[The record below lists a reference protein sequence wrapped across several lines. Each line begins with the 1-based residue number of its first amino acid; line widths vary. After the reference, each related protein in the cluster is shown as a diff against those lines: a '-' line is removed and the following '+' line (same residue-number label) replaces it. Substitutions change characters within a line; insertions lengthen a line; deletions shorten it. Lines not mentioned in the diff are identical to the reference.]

1 MAADTFLFPKV
12 ETTSKGRR
20 VQEVL
25 DMKND
30 VTAEINAVQQNF
42 LKLAVMSGGCKLKKV
57 Y

>member
-1 MAADTFLFPKV
+1 VAADTFLFPKV
-12 ETTSKGRR
+12 GTTSKGRR

-42 LKLAVMSGGCKLKKV
+42 LKLSVMSGGC
-57 Y
+57 